1 MDDTLLLGA
10 ASVLMASRFKGV
22 LDEFCM
28 VSRSTLNYGKCHI
41 YCWNTTPSLLN
52 SISRTFGF
60 AASSN
65 WTSFMYLGLPVFL
78 KRAYNR
84 DWLP

>member
-1 MDDTLLLGA
+1 MDQDMARLCIARGVKNINHALFAEDTLLLGA
-10 ASVLMASRFKGV
+10 TSVLMASRFKGA

-28 VSRSTLNYGKCHI
+28 VSGISLNNVKCHI
-41 YCWNTTPSLLN
+41 YCWNTTYSLLN

-65 WTSFMYLGLPVFL
+65 
-78 KRAYNR
+78 
-84 DWLP
+84 